1 MVAVA
6 TTELEMVQDAR
17 QYLLANG
24 GTTAE
29 LEINQR
35 MIDKYRTEGSSI
47 PGGGFPVQRTGGPRR
62 KAAPQWAT
70 ESQIKYAATLLGR
83 LWGHDQAVL
92 AELTRL
98 LGTEGDP
105 KLTRQKIS
113 RQIDNLMSI
122 LADLPRGLNPELE
135 AHLRDLWDRKMT
147 RVDGSLN
154 DELRRAFIAKLPTM
168 TYDQGRKLADQLR
181 VMADGVAPEAVE
193 VTEGLYADPDGAIW
207 KVQVAHHGSGQLYAK
222 KLIKLEEPKIVRGK
236 EVGYGFVYVPGAV
249 RRLRPEWKMSRE
261 GAAAWGKLYGYCVR
275 CGTILTLE
283 ESVER
288 GMGSTCYGKM

>member
-35 MIDKYRTEGSSI
+35 LIDKYSAEGSSI

-83 LWGHDQAVL
+83 LWSHDRAVL
-92 AELTRL
+92 AELTGL
-98 LGTEGDP
+98 LGSENDP

-122 LADLPRGLNPELE
+122 LASIPRGLNPELE
-135 AHLRDLWDRKMT
+135 AHLRDLWTRKMGK
-147 RVDGSLN
+147 VDGSRN
-154 DELRRAFIAKLPTM
+154 PDMDAAFAKKLETM

-181 VMADGVAPEAVE
+181 VMADGAAPEVVE
-193 VTEGLYADPDGAIW
+193 VGEGMFVDPDGTIY

-222 KLIKLEEPKIVRGK
+222 QLIKLDEPKIVRGK
-236 EVGYGFVYVPGAV
+236 EVGYGFVYVPGAI
-249 RRLRPEWKMSRE
+249 RRLRPEWKMTRDE
-261 GAAAWGKLYGYCVR
+261 AAAWGKLYGYCVR

-283 ESVER
+283 ESQDR
-288 GMGSTCYGKM
+288 GLGRVCYGKM